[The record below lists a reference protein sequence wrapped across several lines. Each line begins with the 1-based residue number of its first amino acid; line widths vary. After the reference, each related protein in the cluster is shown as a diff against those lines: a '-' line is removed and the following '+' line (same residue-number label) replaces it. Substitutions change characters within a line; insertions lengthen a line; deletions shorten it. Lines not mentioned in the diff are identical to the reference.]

1 MKPFQPEKFLI
12 LVVDDV
18 PRNLQLVVE
27 ILDRAG
33 YMTTFATGG
42 KQALERL
49 RASQPDLILLDLMMP
64 EMSGLEVCER
74 IRAEHLELNLPIIFL
89 TASNEREHLI
99 QAFDKGAMDYIN
111 KPFYAPELLARVK
124 TQLLLKQA
132 QDELKEAYQKLE
144 DIALLDPLTGLA
156 NRRAIATFCETEF
169 ARTHR
174 YGDEFAV
181 MMIDLDH
188 FKQVNDHY
196 GHHCGDECLKL
207 IAGVLHD
214 SLRDTDKIGRFG
226 GEEFVAILPKTSLDQ
241 ALVLGERLRHQV
253 VHLCPKIEQQTIYL
267 SVSIGIS
274 SYCKSDS
281 SMGDALRRAD
291 NALYNAK
298 AQGRNRV
305 CSISH

>member
-49 RASQPDLILLDLMMP
+49 KNCQPDLLLLDLMMP

-74 IRAEHLELNLPIIFL
+74 IRTESLAPDLPIIFL
-89 TASNEREHLI
+89 TASNERDHLL

-124 TQLLLKQA
+124 THLLLKQA
-132 QDELKEAYQKLE
+132 QDELKEAYQQLE
-144 DIALLDPLTGLA
+144 AIARLDPLTGLA
-156 NRRAIATFCETEF
+156 NRRAIAAFCEAEF

-188 FKQVNDHY
+188 FKQVNDQY

-207 IAGVLHD
+207 IAQI
-214 SLRDTDKIGRFG
+214 LRENLRETDRIGRFG
-226 GEEFVAILPKTSLDQ
+226 GEEFVAILPATTLEQ
-241 ALVLGERLRHQV
+241 ALILGERLRHQV
-253 VHLCPKIEQQTIYL
+253 VHLCPKLDNQTIYL
-267 SVSIGIS
+267 SVSIGIA

-281 SMGDALRRAD
+281 NMEDTLRRAD
-291 NALYNAK
+291 NALYDAK

-305 CSISH
+305 CGLSH